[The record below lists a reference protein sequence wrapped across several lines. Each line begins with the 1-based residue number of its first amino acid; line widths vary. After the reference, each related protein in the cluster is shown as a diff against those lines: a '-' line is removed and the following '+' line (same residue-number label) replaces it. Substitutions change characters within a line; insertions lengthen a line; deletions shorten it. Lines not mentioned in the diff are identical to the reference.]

1 MSDNCQPGFAWD
13 KVLEDCLS
21 CSLCEEFPATA
32 ICQKCSG
39 TPGNNPDN
47 GALPTGTVAGIVVSC
62 VVVVLV
68 AVFFIVYRKCRR
80 DRDVTTRPVQ
90 VDADPEADSET
101 QSEAVMGDLVS
112 TVT

>member
-1 MSDNCQPGFAWD
+1 MSDNCPSGFAWD
-13 KVLEDCLS
+13 KVVEACLS
-21 CSLCEEFPATA
+21 CSLCQEFPATA

-62 VVVVLV
+62 VIVLVLV
-68 AVFFIVYRKCRR
+68 AVLFFVYRKCRK

-90 VDADPEADSET
+90 VDTDPETGSET
-101 QSEAVMGDLVS
+101 QRL
-112 TVT
+112 